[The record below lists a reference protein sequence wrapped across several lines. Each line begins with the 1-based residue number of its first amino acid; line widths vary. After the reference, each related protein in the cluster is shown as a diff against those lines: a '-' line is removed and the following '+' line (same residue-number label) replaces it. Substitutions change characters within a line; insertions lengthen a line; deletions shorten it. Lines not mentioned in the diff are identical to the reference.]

1 MSQIGPMVLPVKEAK
16 RNLEQ
21 LLEELDLGQTLTLL
35 GSEGSPLAVVVSVKP
50 TRPAAGPVDDWEIR
64 WRQLAEEVGR
74 AWQSDKSAVEVI
86 AEMRR

>member
-35 GSEGSPLAVVVSVKP
+35 GSEGAPVAVVVSVKP
-50 TRPAAGPVDDWEIR
+50 TRPAAEPVDDWEVR
-64 WRQLAEEVGR
+64 WRRLAEDVGR
-74 AWQSDKSAVEVI
+74 AWQGDKSAVEVI

>member
-1 MSQIGPMVLPVKEAK
+1 MVLPVKEAK

-35 GSEGSPLAVVVSVKP
+35 GSEGAPVAVVVSVKP
-50 TRPAAGPVDDWEIR
+50 TRPAAEPVDDWEVR
-64 WRQLAEEVGR
+64 WRRLAEDVGR
-74 AWQSDKSAVEVI
+74 AWQGDKSAVEVI